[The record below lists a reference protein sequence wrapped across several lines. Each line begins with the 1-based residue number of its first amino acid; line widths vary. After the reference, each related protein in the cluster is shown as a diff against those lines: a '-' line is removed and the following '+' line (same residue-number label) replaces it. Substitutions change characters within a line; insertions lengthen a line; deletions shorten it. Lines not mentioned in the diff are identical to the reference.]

1 MLVYIEFNLE
11 DKSKNISFEVNKY
24 EIYSKGYKRKF
35 KEEKIKDTFK
45 FIYYVEDILCFKLF
59 SIIIILCSSVK
70 MLNIELPY

>member
-45 FIYYVEDILCFKLF
+45 FFILCGRYSLF
-59 SIIIILCSSVK
+59 QIIFYNNYSLFISKNVK
-70 MLNIELPY
+70 

>member
-45 FIYYVEDILCFKLF
+45 FL
-59 SIIIILCSSVK
+59 
-70 MLNIELPY
+70 